1 MAWEM
6 KHIGLPQA
14 VIVAFAL
21 GCGLT
26 LAVIAGVRIIEHP
39 LPTGWD
45 ETSYVND
52 VCAERFILAK
62 DGLVRFAKSLIFL
75 TPHIPPGYRIAA
87 IPTFLLAPGP
97 QILKAM
103 AVVSLLLSAAI
114 LFFAIR
120 EIATFTAG
128 VISSTFCALSAGTF
142 MAEMYFGT
150 ETTLYPAVAG
160 CIYAVAR
167 LLRKGEL
174 DFSTWAVVVLS
185 TSTGALSKASFLVII
200 APLAS
205 ATVGLMLVGGRVRS
219 SIQYISGL
227 SCGLLI
233 GAPWWVSNWANAVEY
248 AKNASEYSRHS
259 FPWASE
265 AATQLFGIPFTLGV
279 IALLVGHATQL
290 PSLPKCQNEIRLSFV
305 GVCLI
310 ATVPLTLLHL
320 FGSNHNMRLLSPAL
334 IPLSGA
340 MAVLLDGGWLRR
352 WSFVAV
358 AMPIL
363 IAQTLVIARMTFNG
377 TQRDQ
382 WNWEEVRRIAVSR
395 GLINPVIAHLG
406 NGPAFNTPQIQYP
419 WVCHGEPV
427 RETWLWRYED
437 GSLDWTKLEDQ
448 LTSTEIVLTAPHYF
462 GDEFDKDGLD
472 NAHNDELAR
481 RLYERPEVW
490 QSQSISLDKR
500 GNTQIL
506 MFIRNSR

>member
-1 MAWEM
+1 MVMREI
-6 KHIGLPQA
+6 KHIRLSQA
-14 VIVAFAL
+14 IIVSFAL
-21 GCGLT
+21 CCGLT
-26 LAVIAGVRIIEHP
+26 LVVVAGVRIIEHP

-62 DGLVRFAKSLIFL
+62 DGLARFAKSLIFL

-97 QILKAM
+97 QILRTV

-114 LFFAIR
+114 LFFAVR
-120 EIATFTAG
+120 EIASLTAG
-128 VISSTFCALSAGTF
+128 VISSTFFALSAAPFG
-142 MAEMYFGT
+142 AETVFGT

-167 LLRKGEL
+167 FLRKGEL

-185 TSTGALSKASFLVII
+185 TSTGALSKASFFVIL

-205 ATVGLMLVGGRVRS
+205 ATVGLALAGGRVRS
-219 SIQYISGL
+219 SLQYISGL

-233 GAPWWVSNWANAVEY
+233 SAPWWVFNWANAVGY
-248 AKNASEYSRHS
+248 AKYASEFSRHS

-265 AATQLFGIPFTLGV
+265 AATRLLGIPFTLGL
-279 IALLVGHATQL
+279 IALLVGLATQL
-290 PSLPKCQNEIRLSFV
+290 PSLPKCQNKIRLSFV

-310 ATVPLTLLHL
+310 ATIPLTLLHL

-340 MAVLLDGGWLRR
+340 VAVLLDVGWLRR

-363 IAQTLVIARMTFNG
+363 IAQTLVVARMSFAG
-377 TQRDQ
+377 TQDDQ

-406 NGPAFNTPQIQYP
+406 NGQAFNPPQIQCVMENP
-419 WVCHGEPV
+419 
-427 RETWLWRYED
+427 
-437 GSLDWTKLEDQ
+437 
-448 LTSTEIVLTAPHYF
+448 F
-462 GDEFDKDGLD
+462 G
-472 NAHNDELAR
+472 
-481 RLYERPEVW
+481 
-490 QSQSISLDKR
+490 
-500 GNTQIL
+500 
-506 MFIRNSR
+506 